1 MAKKENISHEELLV
15 SFRKRDFKPIYFLMG
30 EEPYFIDLLSDFLEK
45 EVLTE
50 DEKEFNQ
57 TIVYGKETNIDNII
71 NLAKR
76 YPMMSQYQ
84 LIVVK
89 EAQHIKSYENL
100 SFYLQNPQQSTILV
114 FCYKYGTLDKRKKV
128 VSNIAKVGVVFESKK
143 LYENQIPSWIVA
155 ESKKIGLSVEIKAAN
170 MMAEFLGT
178 DLERIKGEIKKLLI
192 IAQQNQTNTITPD
205 IVERNIGISKDYNV
219 FELQKSLGKKDIL
232 MANQI
237 VDYFKKNKKN
247 NPIVVILPVLFN
259 FFANVMIYHSLTDKS
274 QYNVASVLKINPYF
288 ANDYAIAAQ
297 NYPKEKVL
305 KIIHYIREADAQH
318 KGIGNVSTDEGEIL
332 RLLVFKILH

>member
-128 VSNIAKVGVVFESKK
+128 VSDIAKVGVVFESKK

-155 ESKKIGLSVEIKAAN
+155 ESKK
-170 MMAEFLGT
+170 
-178 DLERIKGEIKKLLI
+178 
-192 IAQQNQTNTITPD
+192 
-205 IVERNIGISKDYNV
+205 
-219 FELQKSLGKKDIL
+219 
-232 MANQI
+232 
-237 VDYFKKNKKN
+237 
-247 NPIVVILPVLFN
+247 
-259 FFANVMIYHSLTDKS
+259 
-274 QYNVASVLKINPYF
+274 
-288 ANDYAIAAQ
+288 
-297 NYPKEKVL
+297 
-305 KIIHYIREADAQH
+305 
-318 KGIGNVSTDEGEIL
+318 
-332 RLLVFKILH
+332 

>member
-1 MAKKENISHEELLV
+1 MFTSSKRMLIS
-15 SFRKRDFKPIYFLMG
+15 S
-30 EEPYFIDLLSDFLEK
+30 
-45 EVLTE
+45 
-50 DEKEFNQ
+50 
-57 TIVYGKETNIDNII
+57 TNDNITFTH
-71 NLAKR
+71 L
-76 YPMMSQYQ
+76 
-84 LIVVK
+84 LI
-89 EAQHIKSYENL
+89 L

-114 FCYKYGTLDKRKKV
+114 FCYKYGTLERKKV
-128 VSNIAKVGVVFESKK
+128 VSDIAKVGVVFESKK

-247 NPIVVILPVLFN
+247 NGNLPFFIV
-259 FFANVMIYHSLTDKS
+259 
-274 QYNVASVLKINPYF
+274 
-288 ANDYAIAAQ
+288 
-297 NYPKEKVL
+297 EC
-305 KIIHYIREADAQH
+305 R
-318 KGIGNVSTDEGEIL
+318 
-332 RLLVFKILH
+332 

>member
-100 SFYLQNPQQSTILV
+100 SFYLQNP
-114 FCYKYGTLDKRKKV
+114 
-128 VSNIAKVGVVFESKK
+128 
-143 LYENQIPSWIVA
+143 
-155 ESKKIGLSVEIKAAN
+155 
-170 MMAEFLGT
+170 
-178 DLERIKGEIKKLLI
+178 
-192 IAQQNQTNTITPD
+192 
-205 IVERNIGISKDYNV
+205 
-219 FELQKSLGKKDIL
+219 
-232 MANQI
+232 
-237 VDYFKKNKKN
+237 
-247 NPIVVILPVLFN
+247 
-259 FFANVMIYHSLTDKS
+259 
-274 QYNVASVLKINPYF
+274 
-288 ANDYAIAAQ
+288 
-297 NYPKEKVL
+297 
-305 KIIHYIREADAQH
+305 
-318 KGIGNVSTDEGEIL
+318 
-332 RLLVFKILH
+332 